1 MRPPLPPSLP
11 AFVCLSVCLSAHL
24 PFGKEKKWSTSLT
37 PPDADADAESKPE
50 RSVYA
55 ECGFHRRFL
64 REKTRFGETDSL
76 AAANGG
82 VYDFGE

>member
-1 MRPPLPPSLP
+1 M
-11 AFVCLSVCLSAHL
+11 
-24 PFGKEKKWSTSLT
+24 T

-64 REKTRFGETDSL
+64 REKTRFGETDSF